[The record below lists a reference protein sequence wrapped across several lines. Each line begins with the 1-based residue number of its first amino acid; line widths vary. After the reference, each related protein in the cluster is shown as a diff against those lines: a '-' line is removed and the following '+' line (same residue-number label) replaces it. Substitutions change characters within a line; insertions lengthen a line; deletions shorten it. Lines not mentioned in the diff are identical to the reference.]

1 MKGPHRMS
9 SEFNS
14 LEDLV
19 FSRSFRNWVLNR
31 DSSEHAFW
39 ENWIQRNPDK
49 AEIVK
54 NAKAMIYA
62 LHLNT
67 SVLPEDEIDEEAR
80 KALIRL
86 KEAPRY
92 IPLEGPERRGGR
104 WLGVLRSH
112 RFWILAVLAA
122 AIGVTGFFYYRVHFS
137 RDLLKVFRDTH
148 KPVREQATDASR
160 EQTFRLPDGSLVRL
174 GKNSQLYFP
183 QEWARDL
190 TRREVF
196 LRGEAFFDIRRNPS
210 APFYV
215 YTDQVITK
223 GQGTSWA
230 VHAFPMDVQTTVT
243 DRKGEVSVYL
253 SGNPPEH
260 ATGRNKT
267 AGIVLGPNQEVV
279 YDRKENKLLKT
290 LAEEPE
296 PLDEAADTVVVF
308 NQTPIRQIFSQ
319 LHELYGIPI
328 QFDEEAL
335 DSCLLTATTGRQ
347 SFYQRLDLICKAI
360 GGAYEVTDGIVM
372 VTAVGCR

>member
-1 MKGPHRMS
+1 MS
-9 SEFNS
+9 SEFDS

-92 IPLEGPERRGGR
+92 IPLEGSERRGGR
-104 WLGVLRSH
+104 WMGALRSP
-112 RFWILAVLAA
+112 RFWIMALLAA
-122 AIGVTGFFYYRVHFS
+122 ATGTGGFFYYRVHF
-137 RDLLKVFRDTH
+137 RQDLLRVFRKNH
-148 KPVREQATDASR
+148 GAVLEQGADVSR
-160 EQTFRLPDGSLVRL
+160 EQTFHLPDGSLVRL

-183 QEWARDL
+183 QEWDQ

-196 LRGEAFFDIRRNPS
+196 LKGEAFFDIRRNPA

-215 YTDQVITK
+215 YTDQVMIK
-223 GQGTSWA
+223 ALGTSWV
-230 VHAFPMDVQTTVT
+230 VHAFPADIQTMVT
-243 DRKGEVSVYL
+243 DRTGEVSVYRQGDL
-253 SGNPPEH
+253 PEYPM
-260 ATGRNKT
+260 GRNEA
-267 AGIVLGPNQEVV
+267 AGVVLGPNQEVV
-279 YDRKENKLLKT
+279 YDRKEDRLRKT
-290 LAEEPE
+290 LAEVPV
-296 PLDEAADTVVVF
+296 PLEESADTVVVF
-308 NQTPIRQIFSQ
+308 QQAPIRQVFSQ

-328 QFDEEAL
+328 RFDAEAL
-335 DSCLLTATTGRQ
+335 DSCLLTATMGRQ
-347 SFYQRLDLICKAI
+347 SFYERLDFICKAI

>member
-1 MKGPHRMS
+1 MS

-62 LHLNT
+62 LHLHT
-67 SVLPEDEIDEEAR
+67 PVLPEDEIDEEAR
-80 KALIRL
+80 KAMIRL

-92 IPLEGPERRGGR
+92 IPLEGPERRGSR
-104 WLGVLRSH
+104 WMGTLRSP
-112 RFWILAVLAA
+112 RFWIMAVLVA
-122 AIGVTGFFYYRVHFS
+122 AIGATGFFYYRVHFS
-137 RDLLKVFRDTH
+137 RDPLRVFRNSH
-148 KPVREQATDASR
+148 KPVREQAADASR
-160 EQTFRLPDGSLVRL
+160 EQTFRLSDGSLVRL

-183 QEWARDL
+183 QEWPRDL
-190 TRREVF
+190 SRREVY
-196 LRGEAFFDIRRNPS
+196 LRGEAFFDIRRNPA
-210 APFYV
+210 APFFV

-223 GQGTSWA
+223 AQGTSCM
-230 VHAFPMDVQTTVT
+230 VHAFPMDAQTTVT

-253 SGNPPEH
+253 PGDLPEH
-260 ATGRNKT
+260 TTDRNEA
-267 AGIVLGPNQEVV
+267 AGMVLGPNQEVV
-279 YDRKENKLLKT
+279 YDRKEDKLRKT
-290 LAEEPE
+290 LAEVPE
-296 PLDEAADTVVVF
+296 ALDEAADTLVVF
-308 NQTPIRQIFSQ
+308 QRTPIRQVFSQ

-328 QFDEEAL
+328 QFDQEAL
-335 DSCLLTATTGRQ
+335 DSCLLTATMGRQ

-372 VTAVGCR
+372 VMAVGCR